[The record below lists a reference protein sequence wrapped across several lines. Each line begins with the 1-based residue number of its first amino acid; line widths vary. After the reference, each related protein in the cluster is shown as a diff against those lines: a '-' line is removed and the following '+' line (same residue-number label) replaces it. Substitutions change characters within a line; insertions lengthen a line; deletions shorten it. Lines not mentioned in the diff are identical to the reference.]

1 MKINNKKGILFWITG
16 LSGSGK
22 TSLGKKIFVEIN
34 KKYGKT
40 ILLNGDDLRNI
51 FQLKKYSFSDRYQV
65 AMSYSNFCKKITNQ
79 KINLIF
85 TTVSM
90 FHNVRHYNNKN
101 INNYIEIFIKT
112 NIKKIIKEDKKKLYK
127 SKYKKN
133 IVGVD
138 IKFEIPKKP
147 LITLNN
153 NFTESLDSL
162 SKKLLKKIF
171 QKIKI
176 KIIR

>member
-34 KKYGKT
+34 KKYGRT

-65 AMSYSNFCKKITNQ
+65 AMSYSNFCKKITDQ

-101 INNYIEIFIKT
+101 IKAQIVLDNGTWNFDAYMFLKENYYCRDFPGVNKANENTVTSLFF
-112 NIKKIIKEDKKKLYK
+112 KKIKAKE
-127 SKYKKN
+127 
-133 IVGVD
+133 
-138 IKFEIPKKP
+138 
-147 LITLNN
+147 LIY
-153 NFTESLDSL
+153 
-162 SKKLLKKIF
+162 
-171 QKIKI
+171 
-176 KIIR
+176 